1 MDNIDDH
8 KRTSLKILFMAAE
21 AAPFV
26 KVGGLGDVAG
36 SLPPALLALSNSNNN
51 RQVEI
56 DIRLVIPFHG
66 DIQHQDY
73 PIHSA
78 AKFSIPY
85 RGEMVSTEVFTMEL
99 DGLPIYFISGPLI
112 PPDAPVYSSN
122 SLADGLKYTYFSL
135 AALEMARALKW
146 QPDIIHAN
154 DWHSAPSVYKVSL
167 TRTKDDFFADS
178 ATLLGVHNLP
188 YLGAGAGP
196 ALNAFGLRPALGSS
210 LPWWSQDMPLPLGLL
225 SADHI
230 VAVSPTYAKEILSPE
245 FGVGLDGFL
254 RSRAES
260 ISGILNG
267 IDTSKWDPETD
278 DHLEA
283 RYSSKNL
290 DLRTQNKLRLQREF
304 DLEEDIQSPLLAMVT
319 RLDYQKGVDLVIE
332 AVRQLLITPGY
343 ASKLWQLIILGTGDP
358 TLEEAVGALV
368 ENLPSKLRAV
378 IRFDAALS
386 HRIYAGA
393 DMLLIPSRYEPCG
406 LTQMIAMRY
415 GCVPIARS

>member
-8 KRTSLKILFMAAE
+8 KRTSLKILFLAAE

-36 SLPPALLALSNSNNN
+36 SLPTALLALSNSNNN
-51 RQVEI
+51 REIEI
-56 DIRLVIPFHG
+56 DVRLVIPFHG
-66 DIQHQDY
+66 AIQHQDY

-78 AKFSIPY
+78 ANFSIPY
-85 RGEMVSTEVFTMEL
+85 RGDMVSTEVFTMEL
-99 DGLPIYFISGPLI
+99 DGLPIYFISGPFI
-112 PPDAPVYSSN
+112 PPDAPVYSSS

-178 ATLLGVHNLP
+178 ATLLGLQ
-188 YLGAGAGP
+188 
-196 ALNAFGLRPALGSS
+196 ALGSS

-230 VAVSPTYAKEILSPE
+230 VAVSPTYAKEILRPE

-267 IDTSKWDPETD
+267 IDTTKWDPEND
-278 DHLEA
+278 DHLVA

-304 DLEEDIQSPLLAMVT
+304 DLESFGSQI
-319 RLDYQKGVDLVIE
+319 
-332 AVRQLLITPGY
+332 
-343 ASKLWQLIILGTGDP
+343 
-358 TLEEAVGALV
+358 
-368 ENLPSKLRAV
+368 
-378 IRFDAALS
+378 
-386 HRIYAGA
+386 
-393 DMLLIPSRYEPCG
+393 
-406 LTQMIAMRY
+406 
-415 GCVPIARS
+415 